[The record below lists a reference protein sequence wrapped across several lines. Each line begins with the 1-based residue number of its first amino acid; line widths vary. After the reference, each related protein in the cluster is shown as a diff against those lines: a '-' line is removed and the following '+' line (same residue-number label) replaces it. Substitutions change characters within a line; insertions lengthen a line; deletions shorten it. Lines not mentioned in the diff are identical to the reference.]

1 MAGTNWP
8 AVAESELPFGAVV
21 TSNGRVSVA
30 RAETEE
36 PMPYPFKLRDR
47 LVLDNALTDAIR
59 RTGVRFTVYV
69 GDLGADTASG
79 ADAVFPGTPD
89 AEHSV
94 LIAVSPN
101 QRAVEIRSGRAVADR
116 ANDRVVQ
123 LGVTAAV
130 SAFKE
135 SGLMDGLIAAVR
147 VMAAAIAR

>member
-1 MAGTNWP
+1 VAGTNWP
-8 AVAESELPFGAVV
+8 AVAESELPVGAVV

-30 RAETEE
+30 REETGE
-36 PMPYPFKLRDR
+36 PMPFPFTQRDR

-59 RTGVRFTVYV
+59 RTGVRFSVYL

-79 ADAVFPGTPD
+79 VDAVFPTTPD

-135 SGLMDGLIAAVR
+135 SGLMDGLISAVR

>member
-8 AVAESELPFGAVV
+8 AVAESELPTGAVV

-30 RAETEE
+30 RMEPDE
-36 PMPYPFKLRDR
+36 PMPFPFKQRDR

-79 ADAVFPGTPD
+79 ADAVFPTTPD

-135 SGLMDGLIAAVR
+135 SGLIDGLISAVR